1 MVEEYVTLKT
11 ICFDLLT
18 EYKNSES
25 KHNGGSV
32 TIKLN
37 EYWKPLRNLRRLF
50 YYYLENYC
58 WRSPLGWHPINHLPK
73 QLEDIMEKL
82 NEPFK
87 DSDRR
92 AIIVIDIKVPKK
104 AVAQFISD
112 YLIQISEKKQN
123 TENPKRLKKLEKIE
137 EALYQLRAKYM
148 R

>member
-1 MVEEYVTLKT
+1 MSEEYVTLKT

-25 KHNGGSV
+25 KHNGGKV
-32 TIKLN
+32 EIRLN
-37 EYWKPLRNLRRLF
+37 EHWKPLRSLRRLF

-58 WRSPLGWHPINHLPK
+58 WRSPLGWHPFNSIPK
-73 QLEDIMEKL
+73 ELERIMEEL
-82 NEPFK
+82 NKPFE

-104 AVAQFISD
+104 AVVQFISD
-112 YLIQISEKKQN
+112 YLITIQEKKEN
-123 TENPKRLKKLEKIE
+123 TINQKRLKKLERIE
-137 EALYQLRAKYM
+137 EALYDLRAKYM